1 MSFWK
6 NLRAVYRG
14 SWRTMIALPLLALVP
29 VVFELIQHVVEVQ
42 IGMYNSIEAA
52 KAVEHHP
59 ARMAMGLVKVVAITI
74 PVYWTARFLATSD
87 RRFASH
93 FDSQAMRLF
102 GLVLLFQTAMA
113 ALQMFVLPQTATVV
127 LVGMVLGFPIAA
139 LLAAWYVAAPL
150 GNPRIG
156 PVRSTRMMAP
166 VLVSTILISFIA
178 MLPLMIV
185 HYGLAAL
192 ALLGPKTLL
201 WPTLIVDS
209 LLVGWLSSIL
219 AATVYVVAARAADR
233 AGVALLDRGDVSPPP
248 LNPQEMPA

>member
-14 SWRTMIALPLLALVP
+14 SAQTIRALPLLALIP
-29 VVFELIQHVVEVQ
+29 VAFELIQHVVEVR
-42 IGMYNSIEAA
+42 IGMYDSLAAA

-74 PVYWTARFLATSD
+74 PIYWTARYLATSD
-87 RRFASH
+87 RRFASL
-93 FDSQAMRLF
+93 FDPRAMGLF

-113 ALQMFVLPQTATVV
+113 ALQMFVLPQTAAVV
-127 LVGMVLGFPIAA
+127 LVGVALGFPIAA

-150 GNPRIG
+150 GNVRIG
-156 PVRSTRMMAP
+156 PVRSTRMMVP
-166 VLVSTILISFIA
+166 VLVSTILISFLA

-185 HYGLAAL
+185 HYGLAAA
-192 ALLGPKTLL
+192 ALLGPKAFL

-209 LLVGWLSSIL
+209 VLVGWLSSIL
-219 AATVYVVAARAADR
+219 AATVYVVAARAANR
-233 AGVALLDRGDVSPPP
+233 AGVELLDGDDLSTPPSQP
-248 LNPQEMPA
+248 REIPA

>member
-1 MSFWK
+1 MGFWR
-6 NLRAVYRG
+6 NLQAIYRG
-14 SWRTMIALPLLALVP
+14 SWRTMLALPLLALVP
-29 VVFELIQHVVEVQ
+29 VVFELFQHVVEVQ

-52 KAVEHHP
+52 KAVEHHL

-93 FDSQAMRLF
+93 FDLQAMRLF

-113 ALQMFVLPQTATVV
+113 ALQMFVLPQTGTVV

-139 LLAAWYVAAPL
+139 LLAGWYVAAPL

-166 VLVSTILISFIA
+166 VLVSTILISFLA

-192 ALLGPKTLL
+192 ALLGPKALL

-233 AGVALLDRGDVSPPP
+233 AGIALLDRGDVSPPP
-248 LNPQEMPA
+248 SNPQELPS